1 MASPG
6 SDVLPQLLVLVGP
19 TACGKTAL
27 ALELAE
33 RCPLEVVSADSRTV
47 YRGMDIGTAKP
58 TLAERQRVPHHLLDV
73 VDPDEPYSLATY
85 QTQALAA
92 IADIQARGRLAVLVG
107 GAGLYVSAVCDGL
120 QLPDVPPDLAFRTAL
135 EAREARVLQAELAQ
149 VDPESARR
157 IEPRNVRRMIR
168 ALEVHHAT
176 GVPFSAWQ
184 SRRFALPFTP
194 VFLGLE
200 VERQELY
207 RRIDARIDAWVAGG
221 LVDEVRGLLAAGYAA
236 SLPSMSSLGYREIA
250 RYVHGELALAE
261 AVVLFKQAT
270 HQYAKRQLTWFRRD
284 LRVHW
289 LNNNDDPYVPE
300 IVFSLLNKTQF

>member
-6 SDVLPQLLVLVGP
+6 PNVLRSLLVLVGP

-47 YRGMDIGTAKP
+47 YRGMDLGTAKP
-58 TLAERQRVPHHLLDV
+58 SPAERQRVAHHLIDV

-85 QTQALAA
+85 QQQALAA
-92 IADIQARGRLAVLVG
+92 IADIQARGRRAALVG

-120 QLPDVPPDLAFRTAL
+120 LLPDVPPNVEFRSAL
-135 EAREARVLQAELAQ
+135 EARGRVALLAELAQ

-157 IEPRNVRRMIR
+157 IDPRNVRRMIR

-184 SRRFALPFTP
+184 SRRFALPFAP
-194 VFLGLE
+194 VLIGLE

-221 LVDEVRGLLAAGYAA
+221 FIDEVRGLLDAGYAP

-250 RYVHGELALAE
+250 RFLGGELALE
-261 AVVLFKQAT
+261 DAVAQFKQAT

-284 LRVHW
+284 TRIRW
-289 LNNNDDPYVPE
+289 LSAPSADEVLALSSAMTASDR
-300 IVFSLLNKTQF
+300 

>member
-1 MASPG
+1 LVERARQV
-6 SDVLPQLLVLVGP
+6 VLAIVGA

-33 RCPLEVVSADSRTV
+33 RCPIEVVSADSRTV

-58 TLAERQRVPHHLLDV
+58 SLAERKRVAHHLLDV

-85 QTQALAA
+85 QRQALAA
-92 IADIQARGRLAVLVG
+92 IADIHARGRLAVLVG

-120 QLPDVPPDLAFRTAL
+120 QLPDVPPDVEFRTSL
-135 EAREARVLQAELAQ
+135 EARGWAALQAELAR

-157 IEPRNVRRMIR
+157 IDPRNVRRMIR

-184 SRRFALPFTP
+184 SRRFALPFST
-194 VFLGLE
+194 VLYGLD

-221 LVDEVRGLLAAGYAA
+221 FVDEVRGLLAAGYAP
-236 SLPSMSSLGYREIA
+236 SLPSMSGLGYREIA
-250 RYVHGELALAE
+250 RFLGGELTMDD
-261 AVVLFKQAT
+261 AVARFKQAT

-284 LRVHW
+284 ARIRWTSAPSVDEAL
-289 LNNNDDPYVPE
+289 D
-300 IVFSLLNKTQF
+300 SLDR

>member
-6 SDVLPQLLVLVGP
+6 TGVLRTLLVLVGP

-58 TLAERQRVPHHLLDV
+58 SHAERTRVPHHLIDV

-85 QTQALAA
+85 QQQALAA

-120 QLPDVPPDLAFRTAL
+120 PLPDVPPDVEFRTAI
-135 EAREARVLQAELAQ
+135 EARGAAVLQARLAE
-149 VDPESARR
+149 VDPQSARR
-157 IEPRNVRRMIR
+157 IDPRNVRRMIR

-184 SRRFALPFTP
+184 SRRFELPFRP
-194 VFLGLE
+194 VFVGLD
-200 VERQELY
+200 VERRELY
-207 RRIDARIDAWVAGG
+207 RRIDARIDAWVSGG
-221 LVDEVRGLLAAGYAA
+221 LVDEVRGLLDAGYAP
-236 SLPSMSSLGYREIA
+236 SLPSMSGLGYREIA
-250 RYVHGELALAE
+250 RFLGGELALDD
-261 AVVLFKQAT
+261 AVALFKQAT

-284 LRVHW
+284 TRIRWLRAPAADEV
-289 LNNNDDPYVPE
+289 LALSDR
-300 IVFSLLNKTQF
+300 